1 MIVSPEVEADSKT
14 NILIL
19 NSYNP
24 SYVWAAELQ
33 QGIIAGL
40 KKHEVLI
47 YQEFMD
53 AKNVSDQ
60 QHTQNLYNLYNHK
73 YKDVDLDL
81 IIVTDNY
88 AFDFLLK
95 YRNHLFGHIPVVF
108 TGVNDFNTKVL
119 SNHDNYYGITDD
131 INIEQTV
138 DLALDLHPQATELVA
153 FFSDSITG
161 YKFRNIFTEASL
173 NYKVPTTIYT
183 VQNIAEVKEKL
194 KNISENSIIFSGL
207 VLDDKAGNV
216 LPVKESIAEISSSTT
231 KPIYSFWRFYL
242 GSGIVGGNLLCAKTK
257 GETTADLA
265 WRVLEG
271 TVKDKTIVKERFSK
285 YMFDYQELKRLGIKQ
300 EQLPKDSQIVNQPNS
315 FYYQYHEIIWA
326 AVIVFLLLLS
336 LIGILVFYIK
346 KYRAA
351 IIKLDDIFSK
361 THLVFWSLDLK
372 RNKLLD
378 ISNSCYEVYGYR
390 QTDFFA
396 NPNLLDQVI
405 KEEDKNLVER
415 RQKEMKEDATLN
427 SINLEYRIAKKDGSV
442 RWVKEHRIL
451 FKDLKGD
458 LVRLDG
464 IVIDITERKEVE
476 KDLITYANYDVLTGV
491 YNRRMGLVILERDKQ
506 NVMRQGIN
514 LTVCFVDINNL
525 KFVNDNYGHDE
536 GDRMIKTVA
545 EVIKSEIRKVDT
557 LIRLGG
563 DEFLISLPN
572 SSKEEAEIIWKRI
585 LQQFKKINNSDNFAY
600 NIIVSHG
607 LAQYQETDSEVNTI
621 EKLINLADERMYQDK
636 KRLKNKYSVKKE

>member
-427 SINLEYRIAKKDGSV
+427 SINLEYRIVKQDGSV